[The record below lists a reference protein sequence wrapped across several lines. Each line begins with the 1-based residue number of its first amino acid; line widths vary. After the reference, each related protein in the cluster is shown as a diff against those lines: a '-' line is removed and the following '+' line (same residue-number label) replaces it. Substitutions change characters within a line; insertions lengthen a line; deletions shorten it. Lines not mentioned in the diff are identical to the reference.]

1 MLCVQAAACAPAVRG
16 TTHEPADWT
25 SAPSLAVS
33 FGVPIEKMVWKNE
46 AQRRAVER
54 EVVESRDVHGG
65 DGTVFVSA
73 LAVAEIPGGAARA
86 DKAGEAEKEGKEGQ
100 GKNEKKKE
108 EAQLQGTVLGM
119 RCAVN
124 NKGT

>member
-1 MLCVQAAACAPAVRG
+1 VRG

-33 FGVPIEKMVWKNE
+33 FGVPIEKMAWKNE

-100 GKNEKKKE
+100 DGDEKGKKGPQWKG
-108 EAQLQGTVLGM
+108 AVLGM
-119 RCAVN
+119 RCVVN
-124 NKGT
+124 TRGT